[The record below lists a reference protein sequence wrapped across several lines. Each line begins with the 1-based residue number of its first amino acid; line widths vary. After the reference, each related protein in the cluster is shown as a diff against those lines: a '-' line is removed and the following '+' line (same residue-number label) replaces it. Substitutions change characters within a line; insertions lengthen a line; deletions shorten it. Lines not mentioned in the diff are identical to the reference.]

1 MDSQTNNTTP
11 SGSSRRNWAHELFE
25 SFRKRFDLTEDSA
38 PQAEVVENIR
48 RGVIFRGTNLWILI
62 FATFV
67 ASLGLNVNS
76 TAVIIGAMLISP
88 LMGPIMG
95 FGLALGINDSDLLKR
110 SLRNFGFMV
119 GTSIVTATIYF
130 MISPLSN
137 AQSELLARTMPTTYD
152 VLIAFFGGAAGI
164 VAQTR
169 KDRTYT
175 VISGVA
181 IATALMPPLCTAGFG
196 LATLQFRYFLGAAY
210 LFFINTVF
218 IALATYLVV
227 RFLKY
232 DKKVFVEP
240 QAERKMKRYMM
251 AVTLITII
259 PSIFLAYRIINQTF
273 FEENAERYVQNVF
286 QFPETRV
293 LEYSKHYSPRRKT
306 PSTLEIVLFGKPI
319 EQDVIENARA
329 QLAAYDLKNCTLIV
343 RQPNGTTD
351 MIDISS
357 MQHGYSELLD
367 EKNRQIAELEEQLAL
382 HNAEMHTEEFDKITR
397 ECGVLFSNIERISLS
412 RQVVFR
418 TSGQPCDT
426 ILVCIVAPT
435 TPLTQENHETIV
447 RWLQVR
453 SKTEK
458 VKLYVE

>member
-11 SGSSRRNWAHELFE
+11 SGSSRRNWAHEHFE

-293 LEYSKHYSPRRKT
+293 LEYSKHYSSRRKT

-329 QLAAYDLKNCTLIV
+329 QLAAYDLKNCSLIV